1 MITIE
6 KASITDCN
14 AILEIAKTTFSETF
28 LEHNTL
34 ENLNNYL
41 ENHLNLSQIKS
52 QLENPESVFY
62 TAKKENKVV
71 GYLKL
76 NFEKS
81 QTELQ
86 DQTALEI
93 ERIYV
98 LKSFHGQ
105 KIGQLLMNKALEVAK
120 KSNLNYIFLGVWE
133 KNAKGISFYKKNNF
147 EIFATHFFNIGADIQ
162 TDFLMKKLIL

>member
-1 MITIE
+1 MIVFK
-6 KASITDCN
+6 KADLSDSE
-14 AILEIAKTTFSETF
+14 AILEIARTTFSETF
-28 LEHNTL
+28 LEHNTQ

-41 ENHLNLSQIKS
+41 DNHLNLQQIKS
-52 QLENPESVFY
+52 QLENTDSVFY
-62 TAKKENKVV
+62 LARKQNDVV

-76 NFEKS
+76 NFAKA

-86 DQTALEI
+86 DEMALEI

-105 KIGQLLMNKALEVAK
+105 KIGQLLMDKTIEVAK

-133 KNAKGISFYKKNNF
+133 HNAQGISFYKKNNF
-147 EIFATHFFNIGADIQ
+147 EIFDTHFFSIGADIQ
-162 TDFLMKKLIL
+162 TDFLMKKTLT